1 SSGELLFDTSPNA
14 SSTDSVLVFK
24 DQYIQLSSALPS
36 QGSDLYGLGDHT
48 KKTFKLKPDQKQ
60 ITLWNADNAAAAVD
74 VNLYGAHPFYID
86 LRSPNG
92 TTHGVLLLN
101 SNGMDV
107 VYTGDRITFKVIGG
121 IIDLYFFAGFHQ
133 CRYGYKNVSY
143 LEGVVA
149 GYANASI
156 PLEVMWT
163 DIDYMDAYK
172 DFTLDP
178 INFPVDPMKTFVDN
192 LHKNG
197 QKYVV
202 IVDPGISTNETN
214 DTFDRGMKADI
225 YIKREGVPYKG
236 KVWAGDVYFPDFL
249 NPAIETFWEGEI
261 KLFRNTLASRPVFYF
276 DDPPYKISNGGGGKQ
291 INDRTFPASH
301 NLYGLLEAKATHA
314 ALINVTGKRPFIL
327 SRSTFVSSGKY
338 AAHLTGDN
346 AARWDDLAYS
356 ILAILKVGALVKPL
370 EIVKRSN
377 FQTLL
382 TSLENNLNAA
392 VAFC

>member
-1 SSGELLFDTSPNA
+1 MCP
-14 SSTDSVLVFK
+14 
-24 DQYIQLSSALPS
+24 
-36 QGSDLYGLGDHT
+36 
-48 KKTFKLKPDQKQ
+48 
-60 ITLWNADNAAAAVD
+60 
-74 VNLYGAHPFYID
+74 
-86 LRSPNG
+86 
-92 TTHGVLLLN
+92 
-101 SNGMDV
+101 
-107 VYTGDRITFKVIGG
+107 
-121 IIDLYFFAGFHQ
+121 GFHQ

-202 IVDPGISTNETN
+202 IVDPGIYQIPPLLIAADTFAVYLSCAKLIWFLFPIGISTNETN

-261 KLFRNTLASRPVFYF
+261 KLFRNTLAVDGF
-276 DDPPYKISNGGGGKQ
+276 
-291 INDRTFPASH
+291 
-301 NLYGLLEAKATHA
+301 GLT
-314 ALINVTGKRPFIL
+314 
-327 SRSTFVSSGKY
+327 
-338 AAHLTGDN
+338 
-346 AARWDDLAYS
+346 
-356 ILAILKVGALVKPL
+356 
-370 EIVKRSN
+370 
-377 FQTLL
+377 
-382 TSLENNLNAA
+382 
-392 VAFC
+392 